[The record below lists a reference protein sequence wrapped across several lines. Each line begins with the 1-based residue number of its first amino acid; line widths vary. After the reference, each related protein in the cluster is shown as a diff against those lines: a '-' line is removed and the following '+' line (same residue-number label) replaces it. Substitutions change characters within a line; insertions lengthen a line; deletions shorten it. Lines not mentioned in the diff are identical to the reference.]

1 MVLFPDAIN
10 SQIACCYKF
19 NKKIPIQR
27 LTNYRRVTTSK
38 CPKEAVIFKTI
49 LGKEFCADPNL
60 KWVQD
65 AINHLNKK
73 NQTPKPWAL
82 TPQPKSLKTI
92 CVLLA
97 SPNCPLILPYY
108 NFKEYNFIDVN
119 MMPQVMLIL
128 FKLLML
134 SVYLPWLLVFFVFV
148 FGCSF
153 VFMEIWANCFPLWIS
168 ILSLEWWKCPRK
180 ND

>member
-1 MVLFPDAIN
+1 MKFSAALLCLLLTVAAFSTEVLAQPDAIN

-73 NQTPKPWAL
+73 NQTPKP
-82 TPQPKSLKTI
+82 
-92 CVLLA
+92 
-97 SPNCPLILPYY
+97 
-108 NFKEYNFIDVN
+108 
-119 MMPQVMLIL
+119 
-128 FKLLML
+128 
-134 SVYLPWLLVFFVFV
+134 
-148 FGCSF
+148 
-153 VFMEIWANCFPLWIS
+153 
-168 ILSLEWWKCPRK
+168 
-180 ND
+180 